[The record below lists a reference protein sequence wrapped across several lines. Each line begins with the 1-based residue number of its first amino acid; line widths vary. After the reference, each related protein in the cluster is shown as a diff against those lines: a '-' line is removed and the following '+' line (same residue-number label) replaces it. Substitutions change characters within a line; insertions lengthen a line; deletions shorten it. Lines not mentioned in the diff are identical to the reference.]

1 MSAKVNIKVC
11 GMTQLDNIKQVESLA
26 PAYIG
31 FIFYENSPR
40 NVELK
45 SLQEEKVSK
54 RVGVFVNANLM
65 FIEQKIADF
74 NLDVI
79 QLHGEE
85 SVGFCKS
92 CQEKFDGIEVWK
104 VFGLDHRFNF
114 DPLREYVPFVDAF
127 LFDTKTEARGGSG
140 KVFNWQVLKSYP
152 FETPI
157 IISGGIGIEQIEV
170 LKSLLECDL
179 PIKTIDVNS
188 RFELSPGIKDY
199 KKLKTFFDGI

>member
-1 MSAKVNIKVC
+1 MSATVNIKVC
-11 GMTQLDNIKQVESLA
+11 GMTQLDNIAQVESLA
-26 PAYIG
+26 PTYIG
-31 FIFYENSPR
+31 FIFYDKSPR
-40 NVELK
+40 NVQLNLFKGEK
-45 SLQEEKVSK
+45 SSK

-79 QLHGEE
+79 QLHGDE
-85 SVGFCKS
+85 SVAFCKV
-92 CQEKFDGIEVWK
+92 CKEQFDGIELWK
-104 VFGLDHRFNF
+104 VFGVGNHFNF
-114 DPLREYVPFVDAF
+114 DPLKEFVPFVDAF
-127 LFDTKTEARGGSG
+127 LFDTKTKARGGSG
-140 KVFNWQVLKSYP
+140 KVFNWQVLKDYP
-152 FETPI
+152 FNTPI
-157 IISGGIGIEQIEV
+157 IISGGIGIEQIES